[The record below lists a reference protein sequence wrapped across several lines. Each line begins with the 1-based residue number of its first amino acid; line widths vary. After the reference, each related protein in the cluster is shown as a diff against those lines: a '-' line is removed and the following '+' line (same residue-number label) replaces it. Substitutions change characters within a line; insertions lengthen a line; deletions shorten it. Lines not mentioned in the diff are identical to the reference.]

1 MKKHIALLGATG
13 SIGLQSVDVIVNHSD
28 EFELTAL
35 SVGHQIDKL
44 REILALTDCR
54 HVCVIEEAD
63 AKKLALEYPQIHF
76 YHGQEGL
83 HAIATLPIVD
93 VVLNAIS
100 GFAGLKPT
108 IAAIQAHKDIALA
121 NKETLV
127 VAGALVTQLVKE
139 NNVKLLPVD
148 SEHSAI
154 FQCLNG
160 EHHKEIERLIITA
173 SGGAFR
179 DKTREQLA
187 HVTKEDAL
195 KHPNWSMGANIT
207 IDSATM
213 FNKGL
218 EVIEAKWLFDLD
230 FDQISVVMHPESIIH
245 SMVEFK
251 DTAVLAQLGT
261 PDMRL
266 PIQYALTYPHREV
279 LHGSKRLDFD
289 TISSLTFRKMDF
301 ERFPALKIAYAVGKE
316 QKTYPAVLNGAKEQA
331 TALFLKDKIPFL
343 EIEYSVVAALKA
355 HQPIENPTLDD
366 LINAD
371 TWARTFV
378 LDRIGENAC
387 ADNH

>member
-1 MKKHIALLGATG
+1 MKKKIALLGATG
-13 SIGLQSVDVIVNHSD
+13 SIGLQSVDVIRAHPD
-28 EFELTAL
+28 LFECTAL
-35 SVGHQIDKL
+35 SVGHQINKL
-44 REILALTDCR
+44 KEILKVMPCKN
-54 HVCVIEEAD
+54 VCVMEEKD
-63 AKKLALEYPQIHF
+63 AKMLAKLYPEIHF
-76 YHGQEGL
+76 YYGDDGL
-83 HAIATLPIVD
+83 MQIATLAEVD
-93 VVLNAIS
+93 VVLNGIS

-108 IAAIQAHKDIALA
+108 VAAIKAKKDIALA

-127 VAGALVTQLVKE
+127 VAGAIVTKLVKE
-139 NNVKLLPVD
+139 NGVSLLPVD

-160 EHHKEIERLIITA
+160 EHHGEISRLIITA

-179 DKTREQLA
+179 DKTRAELLN
-187 HVTKEDAL
+187 VKKEDAL

-230 FDQISVVMHPESIIH
+230 FDQIEVIMHPESVIH

-266 PIQYALTYPHREV
+266 PIQYALTYPHRET
-279 LHGSKRLDFD
+279 LYGASRLDFE
-289 TISSLTFRKMDF
+289 TMSQLTFRKLDF
-301 ERFPALKIAYAVGKE
+301 TRFPALKIAYAVGRE

-331 TALFLKDKIPFL
+331 TALFLKDQISFL
-343 EIEYSVVAALKA
+343 EIEYSVIAALKA
-355 HQPIENPTLDD
+355 HEPIDYPTLDD
-366 LINAD
+366 LIAAD
-371 TWARTFV
+371 AWARAFV
-378 LDRIGENAC
+378 LKRRGEMTS
-387 ADNH
+387 ADSH

>member
-54 HVCVIEEAD
+54 HVCVIEEED
-63 AKKLALEYPQIHF
+63 AKKLAIEYPQIHF

-83 HAIATLPIVD
+83 HAIATLPIID

-108 IAAIQAHKDIALA
+108 VAAIQAHKDIALA

-160 EHHKEIERLIITA
+160 EHHNEIERLIITA

-371 TWARTFV
+371 TWARAFV